1 MENKLLNALKEFLK
15 SRKVTFRNGI
25 LFYLYLFFVI
35 FIIGGAGIWASL
47 FIEICNDSFLHQ
59 NIYLSIMTFSLPLV
73 TTFAIDIIKM
83 DVDKQIKTI
92 LQIILFA
99 SVIICIVVFT
109 VFAFSRNNWA
119 YLPAII
125 FAFLALFFWWIV
137 SCENKNLYDEDYYTK
152 NRKSE
157 QSLEQTL
164 NSL

>member
-1 MENKLLNALKEFLK
+1 MEANLLNALKEFFK
-15 SRKVTFRNGI
+15 SRKVTFKNGI

-92 LQIILFA
+92 FQIILFA

-119 YLPAII
+119 YFPAIL